1 MNYELKKVLGLIKGT
16 VVISIED
23 EQKVFTSGQEAADQ
37 LGEKYVVNSIS
48 AEGSNVVVVLK
59 KDTTI
64 PNDMNADW
72 IKKHVAVYGK
82 EPNPFD
88 GV

>member
-1 MNYELKKVLGLIKGT
+1 MDEHQEERKQPIRWVRNMSLIR
-16 VVISIED
+16 S
-23 EQKVFTSGQEAADQ
+23 AD
-37 LGEKYVVNSIS
+37 GN
-48 AEGSNVVVVLK
+48 NVVVVLK

>member
-1 MNYELKKVLGLIKGT
+1 M
-16 VVISIED
+16 
-23 EQKVFTSGQEAADQ
+23 
-37 LGEKYVVNSIS
+37 GEKYVVNSIS
-48 AEGSNVVVVLK
+48 IEGDNVVVVLK

-72 IKKHVAVYGK
+72 IKKHFAVYGK

-88 GV
+88 GA